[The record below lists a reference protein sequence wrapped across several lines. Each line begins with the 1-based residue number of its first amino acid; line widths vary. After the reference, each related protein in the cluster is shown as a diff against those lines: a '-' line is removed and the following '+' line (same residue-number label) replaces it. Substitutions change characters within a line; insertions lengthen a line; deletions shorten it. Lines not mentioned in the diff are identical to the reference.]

1 MHNNMVCL
9 SRKDTFLSF
18 DITSCSSKHLLF
30 AAKIL
35 SDKYLSNMTLIIH
48 CNVLHPSNHCASV
61 KGIHE
66 YLDPLKLSQA
76 WAGVTGLVNT
86 HAFISGPTA
95 CQGSPILTSTLEVD
109 IQYSER
115 ARPRMEYYQ

>member
-1 MHNNMVCL
+1 MVCL
-9 SRKDTFLSF
+9 SRKHIFLSF

-86 HAFISGPTA
+86 HAFISAPIA
-95 CQGSPILTSTLEVD
+95 C
-109 IQYSER
+109 
-115 ARPRMEYYQ
+115 